1 MLAATNSMSFQL
13 GARAGTGHETGD
25 AQGHEP
31 PPVPKRRM
39 GQDTE
44 AGYQLASLVSLAV
57 EAVSTRSELF
67 KYWGKGHLEG

>member
-44 AGYQLASLVSLAV
+44 ARYQLASRESG
-57 EAVSTRSELF
+57 R
-67 KYWGKGHLEG
+67 